1 MNSEGG
7 RKLNQA
13 FSQAKEAFSSFLSTF
28 SAQPVT
34 AATEPPTMRADSPD
48 KRAADLSS
56 TDRHIK
62 IAEDGGT
69 NTTAKQGIVEI
80 GRDANAF
87 QANNKSD
94 IHTV

>member
-13 FSQAKEAFSSFLSTF
+13 FSQAKEVFSSFLSTF
-28 SAQPVT
+28 SVQPVT
-34 AATEPPTMRADSPD
+34 ATTDPTTIRADSPD
-48 KRAADLSS
+48 KRADLSS

-62 IAEDGGT
+62 IAEDGGA
-69 NTTAKQGIVEI
+69 NTTIKRGIVEI

-87 QANNKSD
+87 ESNNKSD
-94 IHTV
+94 IHNI

>member
-13 FSQAKEAFSSFLSTF
+13 FSQAKEVFSSFLSTF

-34 AATEPPTMRADSPD
+34 AATEPATMRADSPD
-48 KRAADLSS
+48 KRADLSS

-69 NTTAKQGIVEI
+69 NTTAKLGIVEI

-87 QANNKSD
+87 QANSKSD